1 MPIGCDRSFEVMKKI
16 SLELT
21 LEENDLDW
29 QRGGNDMSKETK
41 INMLMVTVKKVHGDR
56 KELK

>member
-1 MPIGCDRSFEVMKKI
+1 MKKI

-21 LEENDLDW
+21 LVENDLDW

-41 INMLMVTVKKVHGDR
+41 INMLMVTVKKVNGDR

>member
-1 MPIGCDRSFEVMKKI
+1 MKKI

-41 INMLMVTVKKVHGDR
+41 INMLMVTVKKVNGDR